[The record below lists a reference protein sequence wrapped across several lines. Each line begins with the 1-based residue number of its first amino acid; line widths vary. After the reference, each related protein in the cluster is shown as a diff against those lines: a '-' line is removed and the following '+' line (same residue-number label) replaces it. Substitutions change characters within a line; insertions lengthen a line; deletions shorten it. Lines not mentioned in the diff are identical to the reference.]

1 METKV
6 LALTEF
12 KLESDG
18 DAGTFEGYASRF
30 GTIDSY
36 GDTIDR
42 GAYKDTIPE
51 FLERGFLGW
60 GHDWA
65 DPIGF
70 FTEAREREDGLYV
83 KGQFHS
89 DPEAQV
95 KRQRVK
101 ERAEAGKFMGL
112 SIGFEPLDFEFRDED
127 GRQVRALTRIKLHEV
142 SLVTVP
148 AEHGSGVTRV
158 KGQLP
163 ELPAGPGEV
172 IAALPAVLKAA
183 IDAFDQGNP
192 APFEAL
198 LAALDEESPRL
209 RALLIPPVEDPPP
222 AKADPAIVAEFER
235 FKRLDAWFRPLPELV
250 GG

>member
-12 KLESDG
+12 KIAADG
-18 DAGTFEGYASRF
+18 DAGSFEGYASRF

-42 GAYKDTIPE
+42 GAYKETIPE

-60 GHDWA
+60 GHNWA

-70 FTEAREREDGLYV
+70 FTEATERDSGLFV

-101 ERAEAGKFMGL
+101 ERADAGKFMGL
-112 SIGFEPLDFEFRDED
+112 SIGYEPLDFEFREQD
-127 GRQVRALTRIKLHEV
+127 GQQIRALKRIKLHEV

-148 AEHGSGVTRV
+148 AEHDSHVTRV
-158 KGQLP
+158 KSAPQLTD
-163 ELPAGPGEV
+163 LPA
-172 IAALPAVLKAA
+172 ALKAA
-183 IDAFDQGNP
+183 VDAFDEGNP
-192 APFEAL
+192 EPFHAL

-209 RALLIPPVEDPPP
+209 RALLTPPSDDPPT

-235 FKRLDAWFRPLPELV
+235 FKRLDAWFTPLTTV